1 MIRTLLRELSKY
13 QMKIEGRCC
22 LLYQYLLFFF
32 LDVRCTNN
40 VQVNVSLIHIKSA
53 RNTYLNFIFERLQL
67 LSAEVFVHFDC
78 RKKFIAL
85 EMKTYALSPLTEKR
99 WAIFHF

>member
-32 LDVRCTNN
+32 LDVRCSIN

-53 RNTYLNFIFERLQL
+53 RNTYLNFIFEHLQL
-67 LSAEVFVHFDC
+67 LSVEVFVHFDC

-85 EMKTYALSPLTEKR
+85 EMKIYALTEKR